1 MVFGDLKYIQ
11 KHIRNIT
18 TGALFSALFLGS
30 TSYVVYHAV
39 TDRQAV
45 QESQTPINE
54 VKTFQVSGVDVRI
67 KGEMT
72 DKKKDVLILT
82 LEVNENG
89 QKLPY
94 GAENY
99 WVVTTSDI
107 SGESIPCFFGRMSTD
122 GDMFLIIP
130 YPDKEMTY
138 NIGIYNTASTAS
150 QNKNNDSSSIRV
162 DKGTQAKVISD
173 ITSDISPEKSNNFIE
188 RKETDTIGFNATLE
202 SKIKGKNYQIT
213 TLDVDSLL
221 IEKGDVVSFDFKTFY
236 ELAYRKVAVDEAQST
251 VDKLE
256 KDLEDKN
263 KDLLQVQ
270 KILDKEPEDEEA
282 QSQLSSLN
290 SSIQS
295 ITDDLTEANATLN
308 EVRKMKYKA
317 SDFDNYTTKMYKID

>member
-18 TGALFSALFLGS
+18 TGALFSALLLGS

-256 KDLEDKN
+256 TDLEDKN
-263 KDLLQVQ
+263 KDGS
-270 KILDKEPEDEEA
+270 K
-282 QSQLSSLN
+282 N
-290 SSIQS
+290 S
-295 ITDDLTEANATLN
+295 
-308 EVRKMKYKA
+308 R
-317 SDFDNYTTKMYKID
+317 

>member
-18 TGALFSALFLGS
+18 TGALFSALLLGS

-138 NIGIYNTASTAS
+138 NIGI
-150 QNKNNDSSSIRV
+150 
-162 DKGTQAKVISD
+162 TQLQQLVKTRTMIA
-173 ITSDISPEKSNNFIE
+173 
-188 RKETDTIGFNATLE
+188 
-202 SKIKGKNYQIT
+202 
-213 TLDVDSLL
+213 LL
-221 IEKGDVVSFDFKTFY
+221 SV
-236 ELAYRKVAVDEAQST
+236 
-251 VDKLE
+251 
-256 KDLEDKN
+256 
-263 KDLLQVQ
+263 
-270 KILDKEPEDEEA
+270 
-282 QSQLSSLN
+282 
-290 SSIQS
+290 
-295 ITDDLTEANATLN
+295 
-308 EVRKMKYKA
+308 
-317 SDFDNYTTKMYKID
+317 